1 MNIQTR
7 QYADEI
13 FRPKDDTDE
22 SQLWL
27 IAGLDAGL
35 ETVMIYNKVNGAL
48 LAANKSRTVTR
59 AVRAA
64 PYEKRARWIMDRNT
78 FNDTTGKPVVLT
90 NVGIPGVLDLSGTK
104 QAPGTPILVYPKHN
118 PVAKNQGWYLQYME

>member
-48 LAANKSRTVTR
+48 LAANKSRGPSSLR
-59 AVRAA
+59 RSCHL
-64 PYEKRARWIMDRNT
+64 Y
-78 FNDTTGKPVVLT
+78 
-90 NVGIPGVLDLSGTK
+90 VG
-104 QAPGTPILVYPKHN
+104 YR
-118 PVAKNQGWYLQYME
+118 

>member
-1 MNIQTR
+1 MKIQTR

-13 FRPKDDTDE
+13 SRPKDDTDE

-27 IAGLDAGL
+27 IAGLDNAL
-35 ETVMIYNKVNGAL
+35 ETVMIYNKVSGAI
-48 LAANKSRTVTR
+48 LAANKITR

-64 PYEKRARWIMDRNT
+64 PYEKRARWIMDRST

-118 PVAKNQGWYLQYME
+118 PVAKNQ

>member
-1 MNIQTR
+1 MKIQIR

-13 FRPKDDTDE
+13 SRPKDDTDE

-27 IAGLDAGL
+27 IAGLDNAL
-35 ETVMIYNKVNGAL
+35 ETVMIYNKVSGSI
-48 LAANKSRTVTR
+48 LAANKRSS
-59 AVRAA
+59 
-64 PYEKRARWIMDRNT
+64 
-78 FNDTTGKPVVLT
+78 LT